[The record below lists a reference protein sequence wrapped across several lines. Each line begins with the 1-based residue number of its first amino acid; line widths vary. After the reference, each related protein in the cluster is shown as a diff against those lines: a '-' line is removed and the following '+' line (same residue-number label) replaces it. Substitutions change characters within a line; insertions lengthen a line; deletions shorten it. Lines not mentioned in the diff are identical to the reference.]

1 MRRGIAALAQ
11 PARQVRWHIRKGRVS
26 ALLLAALIGTTL
38 AACSS
43 TSTGASGLTPVTL
56 GLTYVPNIQFAP
68 FYVAAAKGYY
78 RDAGLNVTFRHHT
91 ATEDE
96 FGALVSGKENVTF
109 AGGDEMLQARSRGVP
124 VVYVA
129 QVYSQYPVTLI
140 VPADSPIHTASDLR
154 GHSIGI
160 PGQYGATYIGL
171 LALLKSA
178 GLSTSDVN
186 LQSIGFTQVAA
197 LSTHKV
203 DAVMGYV
210 NNEPIAF
217 QKAGFAI
224 RTIPVASVQPPLI
237 SNGLGALQ
245 SELTAHPD
253 TVRAVIKAT
262 LQGLAYTIAHP
273 QEAVT
278 VSASYVPGLD
288 SAAQQAN
295 ALAVLQA
302 TIPVWQTSGRAGY
315 NDPQTWQSMTN
326 FLRVQGL
333 LAASV
338 DATQAYSNSYLPA

>member
-1 MRRGIAALAQ
+1 MGRAAALLVILAL
-11 PARQVRWHIRKGRVS
+11 VVS
-26 ALLLAALIGTTL
+26 AL
-38 AACSS
+38 AACNTTS
-43 TSTGASGLTPVTL
+43 TSGATPVTI
-56 GLTYVPNIQFAP
+56 GLTYIPNIQFAP

-78 RDAGLNVTFRHHT
+78 RDAGLNVTLHHHG
-91 ATEDE
+91 ASEDE
-96 FGALVSGKENVTF
+96 FGALVAGKENVIF
-109 AGGDEMLQARSRGVP
+109 AGGDEMLQARSHGVP

-129 QVYSQYPVTLI
+129 QVYSQYPVALI
-140 VPADSPIHTASDLR
+140 VPASSPIHSAADLR

-160 PGQYGATYIGL
+160 PGEYGATYIGL

-178 GLSTSDVN
+178 GLSKADVN
-186 LQSIGFTQVAA
+186 LQSIGFTQVVA

-224 RTIPVASVQPPLI
+224 RSIPVASAQPPLI
-237 SNGLGALQ
+237 SNGVGALQ
-245 SELTAHPD
+245 SELNAHPD
-253 TVRAVIKAT
+253 TVRAVVKAT

-278 VSASYVPGLD
+278 LSASYVPGLD
-288 SAAQQAN
+288 SAAQQAD

-315 NDPQTWQSMTN
+315 NDPQTWQAMTD
-326 FLRVQGL
+326 FLRAQGL
-333 LAASV
+333 LASPV
-338 DATQAYSNSYLPA
+338 DATQAYSNDYLPA